1 LLTLSK
7 NGSMAKLPTETLET
21 IWSLLKQLSQVVED
35 ASEAEFA
42 LFELFGETDS
52 TIASLDELKGVAI
65 DAASRYSQLSNIRL
79 RIAEVQPTAP
89 DDMLRLLE
97 QAIRQNEL
105 RIPAMER
112 SIQEIKIEWNLP

>member
-1 LLTLSK
+1 
-7 NGSMAKLPTETLET
+7 MAKLPNETLET

-42 LFELFGETDS
+42 LFERFGETDS
-52 TIASLDELKGVAI
+52 TIASLDEFKGVAI

-97 QAIRQNEL
+97 QAISQNQL